1 MVNTS
6 NIVTNRIFLFLL
18 SIVLLSLPLQ
28 ACTPK
33 APAEPDIVKVSVL
46 PYTSHAPL
54 IIALEEGYF
63 ADENLAVEFVRL
75 TDGSQ
80 AIPMLIQGDLDA
92 TASGVQISMLN
103 AIAGGQVKMVADRG
117 YLASDGCTY
126 TTFLAP
132 PSWIDEFN
140 TSPVDALTGA
150 RVSLSPVGFDGYAFE
165 KLVSEYGLT
174 LDDMVVSEIA
184 PPNIIEAVENGS
196 VDVMKEGEPWVT
208 RDLDSGVVTEWM
220 PFQEIIPDMQFG
232 VIMFGPN
239 FLVDRSEVGTRFI
252 KAYLKGIEQYN
263 KGKTDR
269 NIEILAEYTEL
280 DVDLLQ
286 RSCWPPMHA
295 DGMIATETID
305 EYQQWAFS
313 KGLVEQVL
321 SVDEYWDPSF
331 VEAASR

>member
-1 MVNTS
+1 
-6 NIVTNRIFLFLL
+6 
-18 SIVLLSLPLQ
+18 
-28 ACTPK
+28 
-33 APAEPDIVKVSVL
+33 
-46 PYTSHAPL
+46 
-54 IIALEEGYF
+54 
-63 ADENLAVEFVRL
+63 
-75 TDGSQ
+75 
-80 AIPMLIQGDLDA
+80 
-92 TASGVQISMLN
+92 
-103 AIAGGQVKMVADRG
+103 
-117 YLASDGCTY
+117 
-126 TTFLAP
+126 
-132 PSWIDEFN
+132 
-140 TSPVDALTGA
+140 
-150 RVSLSPVGFDGYAFE
+150 
-165 KLVSEYGLT
+165 
-174 LDDMVVSEIA
+174 
-184 PPNIIEAVENGS
+184 
-196 VDVMKEGEPWVT
+196 MKEGEPWVT